1 MSKVSRQEAKQNR
14 AANKQNAVPTQKQ
27 STSNGSTEQVSKQDQ
42 PVELKAA
49 NSTAKQTQA
58 ASKPAT
64 SQASKRNVPA
74 GKPMTRQ
81 AVKYERRQEDKRR
94 RQEEQRRA
102 ARRKMN
108 TIIGI
113 VAIGVLLLGGLGYF
127 VYTNYVHPSVNV
139 VPTVVPT
146 LVNPNYPPVDGI
158 SCDTLEQSADH
169 YHAHLSVYVNGRQV
183 AVAAQIGIASDGS
196 CFYWLHTHSNDGII
210 HIEAPPQHTFTLGN
224 FLDIWGQKFTNQNY
238 ASQLDQPGGPDWKI
252 WVNGQP
258 VGSDFHS
265 IVLKSHLLITLAYNS
280 PDVKPDTTYNWN
292 GL

>member
-1 MSKVSRQEAKQNR
+1 MSKQVPSKEGRST
-14 AANKQNAVPTQKQ
+14 NKQANQQ
-27 STSNGSTEQVSKQDQ
+27 QDR
-42 PVELKAA
+42 
-49 NSTAKQTQA
+49 
-58 ASKPAT
+58 PA
-64 SQASKRNVPA
+64 R
-74 GKPMTRQ
+74 MTRQ

-113 VAIGVLLLGGLGYF
+113 VAIVVLLLGGLGYF

-146 LVNPNYPPVDGI
+146 FVNPNYPPVDGI
-158 SCDTLEQSADH
+158 SCDTLEQSASH
-169 YHAHLSVYVNGRQV
+169 YHAHLSVYVNGQHV
-183 AVAAQIGIASDGS
+183 ALAAQIGIAPDGS
-196 CFYWLHTHSNDGII
+196 CFYWLHTHTNDGII

-224 FLDIWGQKFTNQNY
+224 FLDIWGQKFINQNY

-258 VGSDFHS
+258 VDGDFHS

-280 PDVKPDTTYNWN
+280 PDVKPDTTFNWN